1 MSSALTGTAA
11 EVFNRMCA
19 PSFLDDTVNKTNVLQ
34 DGLGLF
40 WTVFFTINIEISHF
54 IRTSCKNKIK
64 Y

>member
-19 PSFLDDTVNKTNVLQ
+19 QSFLDDTVNKTNVLQ

>member
-40 WTVFFTINIEISHF
+40 WTFLH
-54 IRTSCKNKIK
+54 

>member
-19 PSFLDDTVNKTNVLQ
+19 QSFLDDTVNKTNVLQ

-40 WTVFFTINIEISHF
+40 WTFLH
-54 IRTSCKNKIK
+54 